1 MVPLRLLG
9 LPFVPLADVQ
19 DVFDDLLE
27 NDDDMPGDLVP
38 IYESIET
45 TYITGIRARG
55 RRRAVPP
62 PAVWNAC
69 EADLYDE

>member
-19 DVFDDLLE
+19 DVFNDLLE

-45 TYITGIRARG
+45 TYSE
-55 RRRAVPP
+55 PHKS
-62 PAVWNAC
+62 
-69 EADLYDE
+69 